1 MLIVRVRE
9 RAVDGAATRAVVAAV
24 ADAFGVTK
32 GAVSLVAGQ
41 TSRTKV
47 FDIEGG
53 DPDRFEAL
61 LSTP

>member
-24 ADAFGVTK
+24 ADAFGVAK

-47 FDIEGG
+47 FDVEGG

-61 LSTP
+61 LLAP